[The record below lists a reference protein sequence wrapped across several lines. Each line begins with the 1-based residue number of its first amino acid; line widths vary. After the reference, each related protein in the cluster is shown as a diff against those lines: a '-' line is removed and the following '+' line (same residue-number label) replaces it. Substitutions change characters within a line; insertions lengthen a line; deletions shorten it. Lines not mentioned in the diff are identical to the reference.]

1 MDPLGLVVRDE
12 ETFLTKVVNLG
23 MEQGIF
29 TRDRADEII
38 RISVAMANK
47 YVLDK
52 HVDFRSTEELAGV
65 QETILKLVGVG
76 LEMKAGSDPDTGIG
90 LLMDASPVDLF
101 RLAYTRVERLRH
113 QWQSLLRDHRVQI
126 YVSSQE
132 YECLSDLCVQR
143 LSDMSIFT
151 ETEVAAIRSLTLED
165 QLFSSLGTVEYYE
178 AELERY
184 QLILRMKELLPF
196 QLLRRSPLV
205 RAENLSEVD
214 SIREGFLNTAIISAF
229 VEADDPVTVSM
240 ADVRTFLKALVHLEA
255 ADVIPED
262 VETVVVDL
270 IHELAEDLP
279 DREGELLTRE
289 IVRVA
294 QKLMDTIVSEWETV
308 NSPSESV
315 FFKRWCRL
323 VILSD
328 APDPIERILVSG
340 EKLDEFDF
348 DLLISHLTA
357 LPPEDAIN
365 LLERLPWKRLDPDQT
380 IRLFQEFPEYHTNL
394 ANLADLTGFAAADLV
409 DLLEVFTPDAL
420 KESLPTLR
428 KAVSRVEFTLEDLEL
443 IADLPHK
450 EASALLISC
459 PPPGDHDPEQILRE
473 FVEAS
478 ETSRR
483 VLLLSGCGSKW
494 FPDLF
499 VEAWES
505 APDLVKR
512 TIKPLSAQDTA
523 TFLEAA
529 SGPQKPQIVRSKTKE
544 PSLRFKS
551 KAVNALFRSLTQA
564 RRNSVLKILGENG

>member
-12 ETFLTKVVNLG
+12 ETFLTRVVNLG

-52 HVDFRSTEELAGV
+52 QVDFRSTEELAGV

-76 LEMKAGSDPDTGIG
+76 LEMKAGGDPDTGVH

-101 RLAYTRVERLRH
+101 RLAYTRVEKLRH

-126 YVSSQE
+126 YVSPQE
-132 YECLSDLCVQR
+132 YECLSDICVHR
-143 LSDMSIFT
+143 LTDMSIFT
-151 ETEVAAIRSLTLED
+151 ETELAAIRSLTLED
-165 QLFSSLGTVEYYE
+165 QLFSSLGALEYYE

-184 QLILRMKELLPF
+184 QLILRMRELLPF

-205 RAENLSEVD
+205 RAENLSELD
-214 SIREGFLNTAIISAF
+214 SIREAFINTALISAF
-229 VEADDPVTVSM
+229 VEASDPVTVSM
-240 ADVRTFLKALVHLEA
+240 ASVRAFLKVLAGVDA
-255 ADVIPED
+255 TDVIPED

-270 IHELAEDLP
+270 IHELAEGLS

-289 IVRVA
+289 VVRIA
-294 QKLMDTIVSEWETV
+294 QKLMDTIFSEWDTV
-308 NSPSESV
+308 NSSSENV
-315 FFKRWCRL
+315 FFKRWRRL

-348 DLLISHLTA
+348 DLLFSHLAA
-357 LPPEDAIN
+357 LPPEDAIS
-365 LLERLPWKRLDPDQT
+365 LIERLPWQRLEPDQT
-380 IRLFQEFPEYHTNL
+380 IRLFQEFPEYHTKL
-394 ANLADLTGFAAADLV
+394 ANRADLTEFVAAEIV
-409 DLLEVFTPDAL
+409 DLLEVLTHESL
-420 KESLPTLR
+420 KESLSVLR
-428 KAVSRVEFTLEDLEL
+428 EAVARVQFTLEDLEL

-450 EASALLISC
+450 EASALLIRC
-459 PPPGDHDPEQILRE
+459 LPPGDQDPEQILRE
-473 FVEAS
+473 FIEAS
-478 ETSRR
+478 EKTRR
-483 VLLLSGCGSKW
+483 ALLLSGCGSKW

-499 VEAWES
+499 TEAWES

-512 TIKPLSAQDTA
+512 IMKPLSAQDA
-523 TFLEAA
+523 AMFLDAA
-529 SGPQKPQIVRSKTKE
+529 SGNQKPQIVGSKTKGS
-544 PSLRFKS
+544 SLRFKS
-551 KAVNALFRSLTQA
+551 KSVNALFRSLTQA
-564 RRNSVLKILGENG
+564 RRNSILKVFVEKG